1 MITPVDS
8 AKNPSFP
15 TEESKFRLLVRVNY
29 SFTVLSHSSM
39 ETGVG
44 VASFSPISIGYN
56 REPRDVALFNKLF
69 VLDLLDK
76 LIGNYW
82 IQFVLM
88 LQSTG

>member
-1 MITPVDS
+1 M
-8 AKNPSFP
+8 
-15 TEESKFRLLVRVNY
+15 
-29 SFTVLSHSSM
+29 
-39 ETGVG
+39 GVASY
-44 VASFSPISIGYN
+44 ASFSPIFIGYN